1 VRTSPPAGAG
11 SPAGATTG
19 ASSPV
24 SGGGNGHAGKRAWL
38 SLIVLTLAVVLLAV
52 DGTVLALAIPEL
64 TADLAPSGTQ
74 ILWTGDIYSFMIA
87 GLLVTMGN
95 VADRIGR
102 KRLLLIG
109 SVGFGLSSAVGA
121 FATSPELLIAARAFL
136 GFSGSMIM
144 PSTLSILRNLFDDP
158 RQRAT
163 AIAVWAAGATGGAA
177 IGPLVGG
184 VLLEHFWWGSVFLL
198 NVPVVL
204 VVLIAGLALVPESR
218 DPAGDRIDLPSAALS
233 VLAIVP
239 IVYAV
244 KHLAGRGMD
253 TSVLVSALLGLG
265 AGIVFVRR
273 QRRLPHPLV
282 DVSLFR
288 VPAFAG
294 AVTAETIAVFAF
306 IGLLFFF
313 SQYLQLVRELSP
325 LQAGLVE
332 LPATLAAMVVIA
344 VAGTVLGR
352 LGRGRAIA
360 VGMLVSALGLGLLAA
375 AEASPGYWLLCAAVA
390 ICGLGAGL
398 STTLATDAVVSSVP
412 KERAGAASSVSETAY
427 ELGVALGIAV
437 LGSLQVALYR
447 SRLQLPEDLPG
458 DLRTPV
464 EDSLAA
470 AAAALHGAGPAAAD
484 IMSAARHAFTEAMQV
499 TSVVAAL
506 LLVVAAVT
514 AWRTIPSAV
523 EREPAP

>member
-1 VRTSPPAGAG
+1 VTSSSRADVGSSVAGRSLAG
-11 SPAGATTG
+11 PRS
-19 ASSPV
+19 
-24 SGGGNGHAGKRAWL
+24 WL
-38 SLIVLTLAVVLLAV
+38 SLVVLTLAVVLLAV
-52 DGTVLALAIPEL
+52 DGTVLALAIPSL

-74 ILWTGDIYSFMIA
+74 ILWMGDIYSFMIA

-109 SVGFGLSSAVGA
+109 SVGFGLSSALGA
-121 FATSPELLIAARAFL
+121 FAPSAELLIGARALL
-136 GFSGSMIM
+136 GFFGAMIM

-198 NVPVVL
+198 NVPVMVIVL
-204 VVLIAGLALVPESR
+204 VAGLVLLPESR
-218 DPAGDRIDLPSAALS
+218 NPAGERIDVRSAVLS

-244 KHLAGRGMD
+244 KHVAGSGMD
-253 TSVLVSALLGLG
+253 ASVPVAALVGLVSGV
-265 AGIVFVRR
+265 VFVRR
-273 QRRLPHPLV
+273 QRRLAHPLV

-294 AVTAETIAVFAF
+294 AVAAETIAIFAF

-325 LQAGLVE
+325 LRAGLVE
-332 LPATLAAMVVIA
+332 LPATIASMVVIA
-344 VAGTVLGR
+344 VAGAMLTR

-360 VGMLVSALGLGLLAA
+360 VGMVTSASGLALLALAEGTSGYGLLCLAI
-375 AEASPGYWLLCAAVA
+375 A

-398 STTLATDAVVSSVP
+398 STTLATDAVVSAVP

-447 SRLQLPEDLPG
+447 ARLDLPEG
-458 DLRTPV
+458 VTGQVRAAA
-464 EDSLAA
+464 EDSLAGA
-470 AAAALHGAGPAAAD
+470 ASVLHEAGPRAAD
-484 IMSAARHAFTEAMQV
+484 IMVAAQHAFTEAMQV
-499 TSVVAAL
+499 TSVVAAA

-514 AWRTIPSAV
+514 AWWTIPSPVGKDEA
-523 EREPAP
+523 